1 MAKKCLDDHGQGV
14 GRREVRKTLS
24 AAVILCAA
32 VATPVF
38 AQPIHHNQIHVRHFR
53 GAYNQMIEPSA
64 VTRTD
69 GSRSAEEFQFDRSF
83 PGGADPAYN
92 PAP

>member
-14 GRREVRKTLS
+14 GRREVMECIVW
-24 AAVILCAA
+24 AGILCAA

-38 AQPIHHNQIHVRHFR
+38 AQPIHHSQIHVRHFR
-53 GAYNQMIEPSA
+53 GAYNQTIEPNA

-69 GSRSAEEFQFDRSF
+69 GRRSAEDFQFDRSF